1 MKLQVTLLIVP
12 YFLLVLLLKNCAYS
26 GISQGVKQEA
36 HQMVKGMLNAVN
48 KTLSHDDAGKLL
60 LRLAVGGLMLFHG
73 LHKLLDGV
81 GGISGMLV
89 AKGLPGFIAY
99 GVLVGEVV
107 APCLLILGVLTRPAA
122 LVLAFTMVVAW
133 LMVGLGKTFALD
145 AVGAWAIE
153 NLVYFFV
160 GAGDCATRRRALF
173 AGRPVGLAVKMPH
186 LSWGVKSILLPV
198 CNFFS
203 LRKCL
208 SHVA

>member
-1 MKLQVTLLIVP
+1 
-12 YFLLVLLLKNCAYS
+12 
-26 GISQGVKQEA
+26 
-36 HQMVKGMLNAVN
+36 MVKGLLNAVN
-48 KTLSHDDAGKLL
+48 RTLSHEDAGKLL

-81 GGISGMLV
+81 DGISGMLV

-107 APCLLILGVLTRPAA
+107 APCLLIVGILTRPAA

-160 GAGDCATRRRALF
+160 GALAIALLG
-173 AGRPVGLAVKMPH
+173 AGRYSLAGQSVKMPH
-186 LSWGVKSILLPV
+186 SSWGVKSILLSV
-198 CNFFS
+198 GRFS
-203 LRKCL
+203 VRESVYLMSPESLL
-208 SHVA
+208 SPGVFPEAAHCAFSGLPNRTAL